1 MKNIDSLLSKV
12 LPISLAEQKELLEI
26 TKNDILKE
34 IGKVLEFDQVVT
46 DELKHI
52 FIWYIPLRGGRRL
65 LAQRHTP
72 RGWLL
77 FPCCCFSPC
86 AGTEVHRHQRD
97 PAAGKEMILH
107 SPSLQKSV

>member
-1 MKNIDSLLSKV
+1 MKNINSLLSKV

-52 FIWYIPLRGGRRL
+52 FT
-65 LAQRHTP
+65 H
-72 RGWLL
+72 
-77 FPCCCFSPC
+77 
-86 AGTEVHRHQRD
+86 
-97 PAAGKEMILH
+97 
-107 SPSLQKSV
+107 

>member
-1 MKNIDSLLSKV
+1 MKNINSLLSKV

-52 FIWYIPLRGGRRL
+52 FISELLNISTALQDIIQEITHNNQIGR
-65 LAQRHTP
+65 AH
-72 RGWLL
+72 
-77 FPCCCFSPC
+77 
-86 AGTEVHRHQRD
+86 V
-97 PAAGKEMILH
+97 
-107 SPSLQKSV
+107 